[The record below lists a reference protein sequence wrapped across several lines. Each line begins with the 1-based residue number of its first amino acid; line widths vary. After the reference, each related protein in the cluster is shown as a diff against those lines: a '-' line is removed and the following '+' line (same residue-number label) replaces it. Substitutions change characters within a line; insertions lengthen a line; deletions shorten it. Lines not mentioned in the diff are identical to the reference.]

1 MKITLSYKQVR
12 NVRFLISHLQDVVR
26 SAFGVIEKDVE
37 TLGQYYISATFNEM
51 ILDNKSIGTY
61 EIPKKDYVTF
71 SNYQMYENYLAHRR
85 G

>member
-1 MKITLSYKQVR
+1 MCIRDS
-12 NVRFLISHLQDVVR
+12 FVR
-26 SAFGVIEKDVE
+26 SAFGVIEKDVD